1 MDKEVFP
8 KRQTHPQT
16 KKKNY
21 LAKTLSAKQGLGHLT
36 RLLTRPG

>member
-16 KKKNY
+16 KKNS